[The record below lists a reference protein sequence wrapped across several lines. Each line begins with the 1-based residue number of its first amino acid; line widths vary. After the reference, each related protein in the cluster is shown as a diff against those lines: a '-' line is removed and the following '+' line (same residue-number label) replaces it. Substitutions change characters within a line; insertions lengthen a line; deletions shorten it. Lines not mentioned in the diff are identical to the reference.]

1 MKVGCIGLGG
11 MGKHIASRI
20 VEAGFEVTVLDIRQA
35 PVDEL
40 LQLGARSAGSA
51 REVAAVSDVVLSS
64 LSSLPASREVALGE
78 DGVLAGAE
86 TGDVYIETST
96 VGPGFIR
103 ELAAAGKT
111 RGVAVLDAPVSGG
124 IAAREQG
131 TLTVMVGGDA
141 STLERVRPVL
151 EAFGERIIHAG
162 PSGSGATVKLLN
174 NLTVASNYV
183 AAMEALVLGVKA
195 GLSVEVIREVISNS
209 SGASRVFEGLVEN
222 VMTRDSVPPEGEVA
236 RQGLHTLVKD
246 VTLASELAR
255 ELSVPLLLGSTTA
268 QAYLAGEAAGLSDEE
283 NWALMKVFEAL
294 AGVSVRGDAS
304 GSDRL

>member
-11 MGKHIASRI
+11 MGKPIASRI
-20 VEAGFEVTVLDIRQA
+20 VEAGFEVTVRDVRQA
-35 PVDEL
+35 PVNDL
-40 LQLGARSAGSA
+40 LRLGATSAGSA
-51 REVAAVSDVVLSS
+51 REVAAASDVVLSS

-78 DGVLAGAE
+78 DGVLAGA
-86 TGDVYIETST
+86 TPGDVYIETST

-103 ELAAAGKT
+103 DLAAAGEA

-124 IAAREQG
+124 ITQREQG
-131 TLTVMVGGDA
+131 TLTVMVGGEA

-151 EAFGERIIHAG
+151 EAFGGRVIHAG

-174 NLTVASNYV
+174 NLTAASNIV

-195 GLSVEVIREVISNS
+195 GLRVEVIREVISSS
-209 SGASRVFEGLVEN
+209 SGASRVFEAMVDN
-222 VMTRDSVPPEGEVA
+222 VMTRDPVPPEGQLA

-246 VTLASELAR
+246 VTLACELAR
-255 ELSVPLLLGSTTA
+255 EVSVPLLLGSATA
-268 QAYLAGEAAGLSDEE
+268 QTYLAGEAAGLGDQE
-283 NWALMKVFEAL
+283 NWALITVLEEL

-304 GSDRL
+304 GSDRA